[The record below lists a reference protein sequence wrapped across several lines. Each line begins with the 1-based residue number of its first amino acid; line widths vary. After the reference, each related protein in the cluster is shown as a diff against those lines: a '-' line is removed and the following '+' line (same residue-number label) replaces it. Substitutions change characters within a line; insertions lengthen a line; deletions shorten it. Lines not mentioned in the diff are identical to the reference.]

1 MITPAL
7 FETRPERGETPVC
20 LRSGHMR
27 LCVSFVNF
35 AQPPSARAVVAR
47 RLLQPQK
54 RVLFV
59 NFAPPASAR
68 ATAARRLPQLEKCVL
83 FVNFARLASACATVV
98 RHLLQPEKRVSFV
111 NHAESIPTGNVG
123 VLSQASRIDACALAA
138 LGALA

>member
-7 FETRPERGETPVC
+7 FETRPERGKTSVC
-20 LRSGHMR
+20 LRSGHTQ
-27 LCVSFVNF
+27 LCVLFVNF
-35 AQPPSARAVVAR
+35 AHPALTRAVVAR
-47 RLLQPQK
+47 RLPRLEK

-68 ATAARRLPQLEKCVL
+68 AKAARRLPRLEKCVL

-98 RHLLQPEKRVSFV
+98 RHLLQLEKRVSFV
-111 NHAESIPTGNVG
+111 NHAESIPTGNVE